1 MFANPSKRA
10 FLCSLAAAAVIG
22 AASLVSPAKAA
33 DPIVIGSVLDLSG
46 PVATLGQYAK
56 RGVDIAIAE
65 VNKAGGVKGRPI
77 ELVSL
82 NSESKPDLAA
92 SLGLRLA
99 ARNDVVAMVGGSFG
113 ATQLSLSSIAQKQQ
127 IPMVTPTGIVTN
139 EQRTMKYAFFTL
151 VDFLDASRMMLQFAK
166 AKNYKRLGLLRLERE
181 YGELGS
187 KYLHQLA
194 AQYGVDIVAEERGAD
209 ADRDFTAQL
218 TKIRDAKPDFLI
230 IWFANPGGS
239 LVLKNIHQLGIKL
252 PMIAP
257 VSMDSSATVKLA
269 GPAAEGLIITSQIAG
284 NEPLPRQKAFK
295 DAYEKMYPDQ
305 PQPNTFEAV
314 GYDLIKILVSALQK
328 TDEPYTREKIQNSLN
343 GLSYDGAGTVVRYS
357 SAKHDPVAEG
367 IVLTK
372 IVDGKFVLAK

>member
-1 MFANPSKRA
+1 MFGHTSTRT
-10 FLCSLAAAAVIG
+10 FLPKLAAATVMG
-22 AASLVSPAKAA
+22 AALLLAPARAG

-65 VNKAGGVKGRPI
+65 VNKGGGVKGRLV
-77 ELVSL
+77 ELDSL

-99 ARNDVVAMVGGSFG
+99 SRNDVIALIGGSFG

-127 IPMVTPTGIVTN
+127 IPMVTPTGIVTD

-151 VDFLDASRMMLQFAK
+151 VDFYDASRMMLAYAK
-166 AKNYKRLGLLRLERE
+166 SKNYKRLGLLRLERE

-194 AQYGVDIVAEERGAD
+194 AQYGVSIVAEERGAD
-209 ADRDFTAQL
+209 GDRDFTAQL
-218 TKIRDAKPDFLI
+218 TKIRDANPDFLI

-239 LVLKNIHQLGIKL
+239 LVLKNVHQLGIKL

-269 GPAAEGLIITSQIAG
+269 GPAAEGS
-284 NEPLPRQKAFK
+284 
-295 DAYEKMYPDQ
+295 
-305 PQPNTFEAV
+305 
-314 GYDLIKILVSALQK
+314 
-328 TDEPYTREKIQNSLN
+328 
-343 GLSYDGAGTVVRYS
+343 
-357 SAKHDPVAEG
+357 HHHVADRR
-367 IVLTK
+367 K
-372 IVDGKFVLAK
+372 

>member
-1 MFANPSKRA
+1 MFGNTSTRA
-10 FLCSLAAAAVIG
+10 FTLRLAAAVAMS
-22 AASLVSPAKAA
+22 AALLVPPARAA

-65 VNKAGGVKGRPI
+65 VNGAGGVNGRLL

-99 ARNDVVAMVGGSFG
+99 SRDDVLALIGGSFG
-113 ATQLSLSSIAQKQQ
+113 ATQLALSSIAQKQQ

-151 VDFLDASRMMLQFAK
+151 VDFYDAARMMLDYAK
-166 AKNYKRLGLLRLERE
+166 HKNYKRLGLLRLERE

-187 KYLHQLA
+187 KYLHEFA
-194 AQYGVDIVAEERGAD
+194 SQYGVDIVAEERGAD
-209 ADRDFTAQL
+209 GDRDFTAQL
-218 TKIRDAKPDFLI
+218 TKLRDANPDFLI
-230 IWFANPGGS
+230 VWFANPGGS
-239 LVLKNIHQLGIKL
+239 LVLKNARQLGINL

-269 GPAAEGLIITSQIAG
+269 GPSAEGLIITSQIAG
-284 NEPLPRQKAFK
+284 NEALDRQKAFTT
-295 DAYEKMYPDQ
+295 AYEKAYPDQ
-305 PQPNTFEAV
+305 PQPNSFEAV
-314 GYDLIKILVSALQK
+314 GYDLIKMLVAALQK
-328 TDEPYTREKIQNSLN
+328 TKEPYTRDKIRDSLN

-357 SAKHDPVAEG
+357 DAKHDPTAEG
-367 IVLTK
+367 ILLTK
-372 IVDGKFVLAK
+372 IVNGKFVLAK

>member
-1 MFANPSKRA
+1 MFGHTSICT
-10 FLCSLAAAAVIG
+10 FLPKLAAATVMS
-22 AASLVSPAKAA
+22 AALSLAPARAA

-65 VNKAGGVKGRPI
+65 VNKGGGVKGRLL
-77 ELVSL
+77 ELDSL

-99 ARNDVVAMVGGSFG
+99 ARNDVIALIGGSFG

-127 IPMVTPTGIVTN
+127 IPMVTPTGIVTD

-151 VDFLDASRMMLQFAK
+151 VDFYDASRMMLAYAK
-166 AKNYKRLGLLRLERE
+166 SKNYKRLGLLRLERE

-194 AQYGVDIVAEERGAD
+194 AQYGVSIVAEERGAD
-209 ADRDFTAQL
+209 GDRDFTAQL
-218 TKIRDAKPDFLI
+218 TKLRDANPDFLI

-239 LVLKNIHQLGIKL
+239 LVLKNVHQLGIKL

-269 GPAAEGLIITSQIAG
+269 GPTAEGLIITSQIAG
-284 NEPLPRQKAFK
+284 SEPLARQKAFTT
-295 DAYEKMYPDQ
+295 AYEKAYPDQ

-314 GYDLIKILVSALQK
+314 GYDLIKILVAALEK
-328 TDEPYTREKIQNSLN
+328 TNEPYTREKLRDSLN
-343 GLSYDGAGTVVRYS
+343 GLSYEGAGTVVRYS
-357 SAKHDPVAEG
+357 DAKHDPTAEG

-372 IVDGKFVLAK
+372 ILDGKFVLAK